1 MILVIVLIMLVLFTR
16 NYFSH
21 QLKHIDVTD
30 LKTIMEP
37 YSGYNPDAYVS
48 YVNNIQMMA
57 NSIENINVA
66 QEFLSKALINIDDIS
81 FNADFEQDDIYEIR
95 KHVEAESISLM
106 LRYLNN

>member
-1 MILVIVLIMLVLFTR
+1 MILVIVLVMLVLFTR

-30 LKTIMEP
+30 LKMVMEP

-57 NSIENINVA
+57 NSIEHIGVA
-66 QEFLSKALINIDDIS
+66 QDFLSKALINIDDIS
-81 FNADFEQDDIYEIR
+81 FNADFEQDEIYEIK
-95 KHVEAESISLM
+95 KHVEAESTSLM